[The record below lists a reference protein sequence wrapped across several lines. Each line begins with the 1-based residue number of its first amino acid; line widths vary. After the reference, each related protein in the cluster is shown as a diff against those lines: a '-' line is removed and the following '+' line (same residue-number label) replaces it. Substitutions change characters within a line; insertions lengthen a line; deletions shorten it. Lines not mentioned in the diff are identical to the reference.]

1 MDDQGLEDAAI
12 LLISMG
18 EEEAAAVFR
27 HLSPK
32 EVQSLGEK
40 IARTKSISR
49 DRYERVLVRFE
60 AQVDDE
66 GLIELG
72 LDTDHYVSKVLHRA
86 LGNDKAKLLLDRII
100 GADDAPGIDNLKW
113 MDPVTVAELLRLE
126 HPQIVAVIMV
136 HLEPDQVSA
145 VLRRFPEEQRNEV
158 MIRLATLDGVQP
170 AALQELSEVLSKVLA
185 GGGRGSKSNLGG
197 VKTAAEVLNLMG
209 TVVEA
214 SVLDYIRS
222 TDVDLAQKISDNMF
236 TFDDLMRVDDR
247 GIQAVLKEVQ
257 SESLLVALKGATE
270 ELREKI
276 FRNMSSRAA
285 EMLREDLAS
294 RGPVRVAEVEAEQ
307 KTILQV
313 VRRLSDEGQI
323 AMSGGGDGQFL

>member
-60 AQVDDE
+60 EQVDDE

-209 TVVEA
+209 TVVET

-247 GIQAVLKEVQ
+247 GIQTVHKEVQ

>member
-60 AQVDDE
+60 EQVDDE

-126 HPQIVAVIMV
+126 HPQIVAVILV

-247 GIQAVLKEVQ
+247 GIQTVLKEVQ

>member
-60 AQVDDE
+60 EQVDDE

-247 GIQAVLKEVQ
+247 SIQAVLKEVQ